1 MIEELPT
8 CVRHPGVKTGLS
20 CRLCETPICPEC
32 MVSDNIGFQCPS
44 CAGANTQNIR
54 TIGTPKATLTGYII
68 GLAVGVYVFGELS
81 GFNLVTNFGL
91 AGFAINPLGEYY
103 RFITAL
109 FIHGSIMHI
118 VFNML
123 ILHSLGTALEPRLG
137 AKRFALLY
145 FGAGLGGGI
154 ASIFVNHPLTFSVGA
169 SGAIFGLMGAFIVYA
184 KQYRFD
190 YRQILVLTGIN
201 LAIGFIIPGIDWSA
215 HIGGL
220 LTGMAIATVMH
231 NLRN

>member
-1 MIEELPT
+1 
-8 CVRHPGVKTGLS
+8 
-20 CRLCETPICPEC
+20 
-32 MVSDNIGFQCPS
+32 MVADTIGFQCPS

-54 TIGTPKATLTGYII
+54 TIGTPKATLTGYLI
-68 GLAVGVYVFGELS
+68 GIAVGVYVFGELS

-109 FIHGSIMHI
+109 FVHGSILHI

-137 AKRFALLY
+137 TAKFAILY
-145 FGAGLGGGI
+145 FGAGIGGGI
-154 ASIFVNHPLTFSVGA
+154 ASILVNHPLTFSIGA
-169 SGAIFGLMGAFIVYA
+169 SGAIFGLMGAFIVFA
-184 KQYRFD
+184 RKYRFD
-190 YRQILVLTGIN
+190 NRQILVLTGIN
-201 LAIGFIIPGIDWSA
+201 LVIGFVIPGIDWSA

-220 LTGMAIATVMH
+220 LTGLAIAAVLQ
-231 NLRN
+231 NK